1 MTDYNNPLGT
11 SSTSLSRSG
20 GAPVFSAFSIIAVI
34 AALLAL
40 FVVKGAGLGFLLA
53 IAAIIFGLLGMA
65 VAFLPSRRG
74 GIMSFIAVGAGL
86 LAVIVAIV
94 RLVGG
99 NNGGNVGY

>member
-1 MTDYNNPLGT
+1 MTDYNNPL
-11 SSTSLSRSG
+11 STGSGPLVRSG

-40 FVVKGAGLGFLLA
+40 FVVHGPGLGFLLA
-53 IAAIIFGLLGMA
+53 IAAIVFGLLGMV

-99 NNGGNVGY
+99 SHGGPTAY